1 MTNNLLRYKKDQKY
15 IVFDYETEGLN
26 LYYSKPFQ
34 LSFVIAQNKK
44 IIKKVDNYISWP
56 NFKIS
61 DEAAKVTKFNV
72 NVYNKLKKDA
82 KEVLK
87 EFDHYLYDPEY
98 MVVGHNIANYDVY
111 IHNTHRRLT
120 GHSTDYSYMD
130 RILDTNCLAKS
141 YKCDIPKDVNDNL
154 LQWQQKLISFRK
166 KGVKTNQA
174 AMLKEFN
181 IDFDPDKLHNS
192 LYDVEK
198 NAEMFFQLLWKVE
211 I

>member
-120 GHSTDYSYMD
+120 GHSTDYSYMG

>member
-1 MTNNLLRYKKDQKY
+1 
-15 IVFDYETEGLN
+15 
-26 LYYSKPFQ
+26 
-34 LSFVIAQNKK
+34 
-44 IIKKVDNYISWP
+44 
-56 NFKIS
+56 
-61 DEAAKVTKFNV
+61 
-72 NVYNKLKKDA
+72 
-82 KEVLK
+82 
-87 EFDHYLYDPEY
+87 
-98 MVVGHNIANYDVY
+98 
-111 IHNTHRRLT
+111 
-120 GHSTDYSYMD
+120 MD

-141 YKCDIPKDVNDNL
+141 YKCDIPKDVNDSL

-211 I
+211 V